1 MTLATGQRVLFGRP
15 NGEKTACVVL
25 RVAGKSLLVQTLEP
39 RSTSP
44 TGSKWRVAKS
54 LIHPMSADRLSETG
68 KRSEAERPSLA
79 GRFQKLAA
87 DCNAVDNELRDGWD
101 AEYVKAGTMTAK
113 QAAADKR
120 RRERDRKHGLRHG
133 FPGMGD

>member
-1 MTLATGQRVLFGRP
+1 VTLATGQRVLFGRP

-39 RSTSP
+39 R
-44 TGSKWRVAKS
+44 V
-54 LIHPMSADRLSETG
+54 HPMSADRLSETG